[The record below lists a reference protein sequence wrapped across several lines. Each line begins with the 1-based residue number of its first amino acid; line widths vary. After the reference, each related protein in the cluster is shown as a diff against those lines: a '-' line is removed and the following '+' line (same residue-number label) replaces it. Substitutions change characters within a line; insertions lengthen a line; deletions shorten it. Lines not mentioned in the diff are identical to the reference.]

1 MKSKFF
7 ILKIFIYFFFI
18 IFSNKIL
25 SDELTFNASEIQ
37 SLDKGNKIKAY
48 GGIEIIDPNGIVIS
62 GDKFEY
68 DKIKSV
74 VKIDGNVVVVDNIN
88 NTTINSE
95 EVIYLRNDNKIISK
109 NFTQIKFNQ
118 NYIIK
123 TYDVIYDRNLNIIS
137 SENETIVKDNL
148 NNTLNFN
155 GFKLSV
161 LKKILDAKNVK
172 IIDNKANEYNVE
184 HIKFNLN
191 TDQILGKDLSINFS
205 NDLFQSKENQ
215 PRLKG
220 NTLFLDK
227 NITTVKKGVFT
238 TCKKRDGCPPW
249 VLSAEEVKHDK
260 IKKTIN
266 YKNAW
271 LKVYDMPVLY
281 FPKFNILFKP
291 ICLV

>member
-25 SDELTFNASEIQ
+25 SDELIFNASKIQ

-48 GGIEIIDPNGIVIS
+48 DGIEIIDPNGIVIN

-88 NTTINSE
+88 DVTINSE

-123 TYDVIYDRNLNIIS
+123 TSDVIYDRNLNIIS
-137 SENETIVKDNL
+137 AESETIVKDNL
-148 NNTLNFN
+148 NNTLNFI
-155 GFKLSV
+155 SCV
-161 LKKILDAKNVK
+161 IPY
-172 IIDNKANEYNVE
+172 II
-184 HIKFNLN
+184 
-191 TDQILGKDLSINFS
+191 FS
-205 NDLFQSKENQ
+205 F
-215 PRLKG
+215 
-220 NTLFLDK
+220 
-227 NITTVKKGVFT
+227 
-238 TCKKRDGCPPW
+238 
-249 VLSAEEVKHDK
+249 
-260 IKKTIN
+260 
-266 YKNAW
+266 
-271 LKVYDMPVLY
+271 
-281 FPKFNILFKP
+281 
-291 ICLV
+291 